1 MLNERGF
8 VMKELSGIE
17 IYENLK
23 EIIDPR
29 HSCLVI
35 WDVQN
40 GLVSRIFNKTEF
52 ISGLKSLVNI
62 LRGKMPI
69 AYTLITPP
77 EKEFRSSWSYYAM
90 MRRFGVDDPAKLP
103 EFIVKDSNDANI
115 LEDVAPKAGDIL
127 LEKPTASIFIGTY
140 FEQMMKNKNIKTLI
154 FTGIATEVGIE
165 SSARDAANRGFYP
178 VIATDCVS
186 SMDKDAH
193 SRSLEN
199 MKRMFICESSQTIAE
214 NI

>member
-1 MLNERGF
+1 MLNEGGF

-23 EIIDPR
+23 EIINPE

-103 EFIVKDSNDANI
+103 EFMAKGSNDRNNLQDI
-115 LEDVAPKAGDIL
+115 TPQTGDIL

-140 FEQMMKNKNIKTLI
+140 FGQMMKNRNIKTLI
-154 FTGIATEVGIE
+154 FTGIATEIGIE

-178 VIATDCVS
+178 VVATDCVS
-186 SMDKDAH
+186 SMDKEAH
-193 SRSLEN
+193 DRSLEN
-199 MKRMFICESSQTIAE
+199 MQKMFICESSQTIVK
-214 NI
+214 NV

>member
-1 MLNERGF
+1 
-8 VMKELSGIE
+8 MKTVNGIE

-23 EIIDPR
+23 EIINPG
-29 HSCLVI
+29 HSCLVV

-52 ISGLKSLVNI
+52 ISDLKNLVNI
-62 LRGKMPI
+62 LRDKMPI
-69 AYTLITPP
+69 VYTLITPP

-90 MRRFGVDDPAKLP
+90 MRRFGVDDPSKLP
-103 EFIVKDSNDANI
+103 EFMAKGSNERNI
-115 LEDVAPKAGDIL
+115 LQDITPQTGDIL
-127 LEKPTASIFIGTY
+127 LEKPTASIFTGTY
-140 FEQMMKNKNIKTLI
+140 FEQMMKNRNIKTLI
-154 FTGIATEVGIE
+154 FTGIATEIGIE

-193 SRSLEN
+193 NRSLDN
-199 MKRMFICESSQTIAE
+199 MQKMFICESSQAIAK

>member
-1 MLNERGF
+1 
-8 VMKELSGIE
+8 MKIANGIE

-23 EIIDPR
+23 EIINPG
-29 HSCLVI
+29 HSCLVV

-40 GLVSRIFNKTEF
+40 RLVSRIFNKVEF
-52 ISGLKSLVNI
+52 ISDLKNLVNI

-69 AYTLITPP
+69 VYTLITPP

-103 EFIVKDSNDANI
+103 EFMAKGSNDRNI
-115 LEDVAPKAGDIL
+115 HEDIAPKTGDIS
-127 LEKPTASIFIGTY
+127 LEKPTASIFTGTY
-140 FEQMMKNKNIKTLI
+140 FEQMMKNRNIKTLI
-154 FTGIATEVGIE
+154 FTGIATEIGIE
-165 SSARDAANRGFYP
+165 SSVRDAANRGFYP

-193 SRSLEN
+193 NRSLEN
-199 MKRMFICESSQTIAE
+199 MQKMFICESSQTIAK
-214 NI
+214 NV